1 MQYGPYTPQECKK
14 AIDWLQ
20 KQNIKFE
27 IIKDQEKEN
36 EFRSNSGSNI
46 LKQVEFRTETF
57 LAQLFYIEIL
67 EINEKVSLE
76 FESQFISKPEVFP
89 KSLFEKSEASD
100 LSADIAK
107 SIRTRRFWS
116 WVLIMIWCLF
126 FVGYYFYY

>member
-20 KQNIKFE
+20 KRHIQFE
-27 IIKDQEKEN
+27 IVKDQDKEN
-36 EFRSNSGSNI
+36 EFRSNNGTNI

-67 EINEKVSLE
+67 ETSEIVNQEFHNQFSAHSEIFPNSL
-76 FESQFISKPEVFP
+76 I
-89 KSLFEKSEASD
+89 EKSETDD

-107 SIRTRRFWS
+107 SIKTRRFWS
-116 WVLIMIWCLF
+116 WVLIIIWSLF